1 MDSQDVIRT
10 GYKAKSETEA
20 FINRY
25 LNDQAKGWPRVCLYS
40 PVYTEYPQGRRAE
53 PVLRARIRQA

>member
-1 MDSQDVIRT
+1 MNSQDIIRT

-25 LNDQAKGWPRVCLYS
+25 LNDQTKGWPRACLCS
-40 PVYTEYPQGRRAE
+40 SVYTGYPQGRQAE
-53 PVLRARIRQA
+53 PDLRARARQS